1 MWQEMRGKSHKLAH
15 HHVKTMYNMYY
26 SPQMTQKCSFGRKKQ
41 ETSFQ
46 IDDMPVGASVKICI
60 VDSDSLAT
68 MCKIAVDVWTELPL
82 QLLRWKGAQAEHSE
96 PKLCCIFTKDSL
108 VLKTITTICQT
119 YLLLFLM
126 VVVGLVF
133 QQQESV
139 KSELIEKSFIGGY
152 SSSSYF
158 SSGVQFCF
166 GDHYWCS
173 GKCWGITTNMTVML
187 RMIIMINIIFCCV
200 VDSGECIACGK
211 G

>member
-1 MWQEMRGKSHKLAH
+1 MILWAVFAKIYRLGWCQICLSQEIDLILWDTEWGRRRRQEHPAANFNGRGVGQQMKSNNREGMKSIIH
-15 HHVKTMYNMYY
+15 
-26 SPQMTQKCSFGRKKQ
+26 
-41 ETSFQ
+41 
-46 IDDMPVGASVKICI
+46 
-60 VDSDSLAT
+60 
-68 MCKIAVDVWTELPL
+68 
-82 QLLRWKGAQAEHSE
+82 
-96 PKLCCIFTKDSL
+96 L
-108 VLKTITTICQT
+108 V
-119 YLLLFLM
+119 